1 MVKDFIQYTEA
12 LELKQLGFDEPC
24 FAFYDESLYFPN
36 NENQYGTFCNQK
48 LDASSCSAPT
58 YSQAFRWFRD
68 NGKVAEIFSQL
79 LPSNKYKWGFK
90 IQGVEG
96 VTDGFF
102 TYEEAEL
109 ACLREMIKIVKEN
122 HNQIVDEAYKNY
134 INKRCKDCNKDN
146 YKESINGGKVIRP
159 FTKGEF
165 IDKCKTHNEFSEYWG
180 LKIEERELSLPKL
193 LDEFGES
200 GWEIMKVERL
210 KQTGALSSV
219 GEAEYKWEL
228 FMKRKN

>member
-68 NGKVAEIFSQL
+68 NGKVVEIFSQL

-96 VTDGFF
+96 ITDGFF

-109 ACLREMIKIVKEN
+109 ACLKKLIEIVKT
-122 HNQIVDEAYKNY
+122 Q
-134 INKRCKDCNKDN
+134 
-146 YKESINGGKVIRP
+146 
-159 FTKGEF
+159 
-165 IDKCKTHNEFSEYWG
+165 
-180 LKIEERELSLPKL
+180 
-193 LDEFGES
+193 
-200 GWEIMKVERL
+200 
-210 KQTGALSSV
+210 
-219 GEAEYKWEL
+219 
-228 FMKRKN
+228 